1 MKKNIRQFFITF
13 FTLSLSV
20 LSLSFSS
27 TPIQAQEETIKI
39 GVLQYVEHDALDAV
53 LEGFTQTLDNSD
65 YADQIEWDIQNANG
79 DQASLQSISEKIT
92 RENDILFAIAT
103 PAAQAL
109 ATVEKEKPIFIAAVT
124 DPVEAGLADSLEEP
138 GKNIT
143 GTSDMQPLD
152 QQVELLI
159 NNFPE
164 AETVGIIYNS
174 SEVNSK
180 VQADQAV
187 ELLEAEG
194 LTVDVQTITSTND
207 IAQILGTQ
215 IENVDAMFMV
225 TDNTIDSAITLVGDI
240 AKNAGVP
247 TIGSSDSVVLQN
259 GLMTISNSYKDYGVQ
274 TAEMVIRM
282 LDEDLSVSEMP
293 IELGQNFEVVVNE
306 EFAEAL
312 GLDPASLQ

>member
-13 FTLSLSV
+13 FTLSLSI

>member
-143 GTSDMQPLD
+143 GSWAIAGNRCQSP
-152 QQVELLI
+152 
-159 NNFPE
+159 
-164 AETVGIIYNS
+164 S
-174 SEVNSK
+174 S
-180 VQADQAV
+180 
-187 ELLEAEG
+187 
-194 LTVDVQTITSTND
+194 LTC
-207 IAQILGTQ
+207 
-215 IENVDAMFMV
+215 
-225 TDNTIDSAITLVGDI
+225 
-240 AKNAGVP
+240 
-247 TIGSSDSVVLQN
+247 
-259 GLMTISNSYKDYGVQ
+259 
-274 TAEMVIRM
+274 RW
-282 LDEDLSVSEMP
+282 
-293 IELGQNFEVVVNE
+293 
-306 EFAEAL
+306 
-312 GLDPASLQ
+312 